1 MARSLCELLNSLNK
15 SIPNNMIVGW
25 GGQTH
30 RRAYPSDTRGLSPL
44 EIWSRQKL
52 GVPLSV
58 FVDNRQTR
66 WFIRWTGQGKGICRK
81 STFDWNHICKSTY
94 LSLGG
99 TSNSV
104 DLKRADVAQLL
115 FLLASRPNA
124 SGLGIDINGGEVD
137 LAVALDVFINE
148 EKNTV
153 PS

>member
-1 MARSLCELLNSLNK
+1 
-15 SIPNNMIVGW
+15 
-25 GGQTH
+25 
-30 RRAYPSDTRGLSPL
+30 
-44 EIWSRQKL
+44 
-52 GVPLSV
+52 
-58 FVDNRQTR
+58 
-66 WFIRWTGQGKGICRK
+66 
-81 STFDWNHICKSTY
+81 
-94 LSLGG
+94 
-99 TSNSV
+99 V